1 MKNNHNLKDINAIFD
16 NERNELLTWIP
27 LLIKEKLNTLS
38 TEQLRTL
45 HYILGYNCKEEST
58 ESLIEEFEGYRY
70 HKYVVRCIKQSERYK
85 QIEEINRNYYFYTID
100 SNYYFE
106 RVLNSKQQFYKFDS
120 VKYVKDCIYNNPEHY
135 SRLVEEI
142 KKNKRA
148 FPLYKKAV
156 NKAYKMCASGN
167 CLTPDFYYRR
177 LERKLL
183 KSLLKHPVTEVRF
196 LCYWSYTSPQGRND
210 YYNEKTFSFASIQRF
225 TADAMERERIKK
237 EREMERR
244 LLSSSLR
251 YDILKRDDFK
261 CTICG
266 RSAKDGIQ
274 LHVDHIL
281 PVAKGGKT
289 VPENLRTLCNDCNLG
304 KSDKYDKKGKN

>member
-1 MKNNHNLKDINAIFD
+1 MQNYVILFVICF
-16 NERNELLTWIP
+16 LL
-27 LLIKEKLNTLS
+27 LLG
-38 TEQLRTL
+38 
-45 HYILGYNCKEEST
+45 ILFF
-58 ESLIEEFEGYRY
+58 LDYRY
-70 HKYVVRCIKQSERYK
+70 HKYVVQCIKRSERYK

-100 SNYYFE
+100 PNYYFE

-142 KKNKRA
+142 KKNKRT

-225 TADAMERERIKK
+225 TTDAMERERIKK

-274 LHVDHIL
+274 LHVDHII

-289 VPENLRTLCNDCNLG
+289 VPENLRTLCSDCNLG